1 MRRTPSVYPHRL
13 SQQPP
18 RACIVEHMW
27 KFLLVAL
34 LAAACGGCA
43 DGDLG
48 PDLGG
53 RCQNNA
59 ECSERCLPDRDYP
72 GGFCTLNC
80 DSDSDCTRGAICM
93 AREGG
98 VCLLPCSAF
107 AQCEFLGQGWDC
119 AVIDSKNSPQRMRG
133 VCVGD

>member
-1 MRRTPSVYPHRL
+1 MKRLLRCLSV
-13 SQQPP
+13 
-18 RACIVEHMW
+18 AA
-27 KFLLVAL
+27 FAL
-34 LAAACGGCA
+34 LATG
-43 DGDLG
+43 
-48 PDLGG
+48 
-53 RCQNNA
+53 
-59 ECSERCLPDRDYP
+59 ERQEARAYP